1 MNGDDTAEEEPD
13 PHDHDDHPFEDR
25 RAGRPFQRPGDID
38 EEVPRVLT
46 YGVPFVAAL
55 LVALGVAGVALGG
68 WSVVQPAVGGCGD
81 AVIAVSTPA
90 ETEQR
95 LADEQWAASVDR
107 LAYEDLSVAEQRT
120 FDEALRS
127 PRHRGTVE
135 GGAEHRAA
143 LRRGAI
149 VTRNGTERYTT
160 LAATNECLAVSPLA
174 LPLGAASLLV
184 GFVAFGYLWYRFGKH
199 PPWEV
204 WG

>member
-1 MNGDDTAEEEPD
+1 MSGDDTA
-13 PHDHDDHPFEDR
+13 DHEDHAGDSDEHPFEDR
-25 RAGRPFQRPGDID
+25 RAGGPFQRPGNVD
-38 EEVPRVLT
+38 EEVSRVLT

-55 LVALGVAGVALGG
+55 LVALGIAGVVLGG

-81 AVIAVSTPA
+81 AVVAVSTPA

-107 LAYEDLSVAEQRT
+107 LAYDDLSTAEQRA
-120 FDEALRS
+120 FHEALES
-127 PRHRGTVE
+127 PRRRGTVE
-135 GGAEHRAA
+135 GEFPHRDSF
-143 LRRGAI
+143 RRGVV
-149 VTRNGTERYTT
+149 VTRDGTERYAT

-174 LPLGAASLLV
+174 LPLGVASLLV

-204 WG
+204 RG